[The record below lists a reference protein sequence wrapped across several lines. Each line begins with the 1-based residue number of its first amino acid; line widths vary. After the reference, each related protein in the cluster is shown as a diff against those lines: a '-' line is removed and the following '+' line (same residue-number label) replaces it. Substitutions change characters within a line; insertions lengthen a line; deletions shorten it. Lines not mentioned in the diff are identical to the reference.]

1 MDEKLLNRVRALLA
15 KADSTEYPAEAEAFT
30 AKAHAL
36 MAQYGIEQ
44 AQLAAT
50 GKIKDEIRVMR
61 INMIGTYT
69 DAKTRLL
76 SAISL
81 ACRCR
86 TVRWSSARSS
96 AVSYVDVIGHNTDL
110 QRVELL
116 YTSLLLQAT
125 GQLSRQRPPTNVF
138 GELLVSVP
146 TFRRSWYTGFTNEV
160 RARLERIEAQAAAAA
175 QAAATTT
182 DTGGKS
188 TELVLVDRKTAVN
201 LAYNELFGDLPKTKS
216 RQTLDANAYYAGK
229 EAGRRADIGQ
239 SRVGGNRQAA
249 IR

>member
-1 MDEKLLNRVRALLA
+1 MDQKLLDRVRALLA

-30 AKAHAL
+30 AKAHEL
-36 MAQYGIEQ
+36 MATYGIEQ
-44 AQLAAT
+44 AHLAAT
-50 GKIKDEIRVMR
+50 GRIKDEIRVMR
-61 INMIGTYT
+61 INMVGTYT

-76 SAISL
+76 SAIAL

-175 QAAATTT
+175 QAATTD

-188 TELVLVDRKTAVN
+188 TELVLVDRKTAVD

-216 RQTLDANAYYAGK
+216 RRTLDANAYYAGK

>member
-1 MDEKLLNRVRALLA
+1 MDQKLLDRVRALLA

-30 AKAHAL
+30 AKAHEL
-36 MAQYGIEQ
+36 MATYGIEQ
-44 AQLAAT
+44 AHLAAT
-50 GKIKDEIRVMR
+50 GRIKDEIRVMR
-61 INMIGTYT
+61 INMVGTYT

-76 SAISL
+76 SAIAL

-175 QAAATTT
+175 QAATTD

-188 TELVLVDRKTAVN
+188 TELVLVDRKTAVD